1 MPKVEQSSWD
11 TPQGAQRK
19 ANLVKLRT
27 FAKEKQRTRQELI
40 AFCVINF
47 GTSPRTAMYS
57 YVKTL
62 QLEGYKV

>member
-1 MPKVEQSSWD
+1 MTKVESVWD
-11 TPQGAQRK
+11 TPRTIQRK
-19 ANLVKLRT
+19 ANLERLRS
-27 FAKEKQRTRQELI
+27 FAKEKQRTKQELI

-62 QLEGYKV
+62 QLEGYRV